1 MNLINTTET
10 IINGTTFT
18 ILTFIIEH
26 PDDLAVEYWYM
37 PKNYGKMYFSY
48 GEMVKD
54 HLKYNKSI
62 EPDTEYIAGTID
74 WDEIEQ

>member
-1 MNLINTTET
+1 MNLISTKQVNF
-10 IINGTTFT
+10 NGVDFN
-18 ILTFIIEH
+18 ILTFIIEQ
-26 PDDLAVEYWYM
+26 PDGLAVEYWYM

-62 EPDTEYIAGTID
+62 EADTEYIADTID
-74 WDEIEQ
+74 WDEIEL

>member
-1 MNLINTTET
+1 MNLISTKQANF
-10 IINGTTFT
+10 NGVDFN
-18 ILTFIIEH
+18 ILTFIIEQ
-26 PDDLAVEYWYM
+26 PDGLAVEYWYM

-62 EPDTEYIAGTID
+62 EPDTEYITGTID